1 MQYQSLI
8 DSPDAGQGAT
18 CSYRRGEVRAR
29 SRSCPLGTSPCVV
42 LQHQSGRYPEYQITD
57 SLPRG
62 RPLGGGRRDL
72 QSNFHTS
79 RYTTVWKGNI
89 VTLQQQ
95 IAEKFLTKLAAS
107 KDVDIEKIEQLRRLL
122 ADTKKPKP
130 EEFVRIFSLT
140 AGDDLK

>member
-1 MQYQSLI
+1 M
-8 DSPDAGQGAT
+8 
-18 CSYRRGEVRAR
+18 
-29 SRSCPLGTSPCVV
+29 
-42 LQHQSGRYPEYQITD
+42 
-57 SLPRG
+57 
-62 RPLGGGRRDL
+62 
-72 QSNFHTS
+72 
-79 RYTTVWKGNI
+79 

-95 IAEKFLTKLAAS
+95 IAEKFLAAS